1 MKKLLTM
8 VLVACATLAA
18 HAQETVVK
26 VSGTAPAD
34 QKWVYFFYNGG
45 NTPVDSAKV
54 TSGKFSYN
62 GKAVKNSFA
71 TIGLKNSM
79 QTVAY
84 MVDGTPVKANLIAQT
99 IEGSNLSK
107 RFNTYFNKITKVNAE
122 LMEVY
127 GNYMK
132 LRQQAS
138 QADDAKL
145 KAMESQLDTLS
156 YKIDNEMRTAVNDNQ
171 SNVLAA
177 FFLSR
182 VYYELDY
189 DQLKSALSA
198 DKPYV
203 NHPILSGAK
212 RALAGLE
219 KRRPGKQFEDMS
231 MADDKGVMRK
241 LSDFC
246 GKGNYVLVDFWAS
259 WCGPCR
265 QEMPNV
271 VANYEKYHGKG
282 FEVIGV
288 SFDQK
293 AEAWKAA
300 IKNIGMKWPQL
311 SDLKGWRSQAAVQY
325 GISSIPSNFLLDGS
339 GKIVAVDLRGEALGK
354 KLQEIYGF

>member
-18 HAQETVVK
+18 QAQETVVK

-45 NTPVDSAKV
+45 NTSADSAKV

-62 GKAVKNSFA
+62 GKAAKNSFA

-156 YKIDNEMRTAVNDNQ
+156 NKIDNEMRTAVNDNQ